1 MKEFKTQLFGQDV
14 IFQYKTIN
22 KFRNIVEL
30 QSIKLA
36 NNGFMDLLGGLEQT
50 ERGNKELKR
59 IIKLARRNN
68 K

>member
-14 IFQYKTIN
+14 IVQYKTIN
-22 KFRNIVEL
+22 KFRNEVEL
-30 QSIKLA
+30 ISIKV
-36 NNGFMDLLGGLEQT
+36 NNGSMDLLKTLEQT

>member
-14 IFQYKTIN
+14 IVQYKTID
-22 KFRNIVEL
+22 KFRNEVEL
-30 QSIKLA
+30 QSIKLI
-36 NNGFMDLLGGLEQT
+36 NNGFMDLLKVLEQT

-59 IIKLARRNN
+59 IIKLARRGE

>member
-1 MKEFKTQLFGQDV
+1 MKEFTTQLFGQDV
-14 IFQYKTIN
+14 IVQYKTID

-30 QSIKLA
+30 QSIKLI
-36 NNGFMDLLGGLEQT
+36 NNVFMDLLGGLEQT
-50 ERGNKELKR
+50 EKGQQELKR